1 MKGAR
6 VVIEALRSEGVE
18 VVFGYPGGALIPL
31 FDELMNATDIKF
43 ILPRHEQGGAHAADG
58 YARVTGKAGVVFATS
73 GPGATNLVTGIA
85 NAYMDSVPLV
95 AITGQVKAH
104 LIGNDAFQE
113 VDTTGITRS
122 ITKHNYLVKDPEEL
136 PHAIKAAFHIATTGR
151 KGPVLLDLPVN
162 VTTAEVNTPL
172 PSQIELPGYKP
183 TYDGNPRQIERAAA
197 AINAAEKPV
206 VILGGG
212 IVASD
217 CADIARQA
225 IEKANL
231 PAAMTLM
238 GLGAI
243 PVDHPLSLRMLG
255 MHGTAYANYA
265 VAHCDLL
272 ISVGAR
278 FDDRITGKISA
289 FAPHAKIIHIDIDP
303 TSIAKSVRVD
313 IPVIG
318 DAGRVLRDLLPLLQH
333 KERRPWLEQIAEWKR
348 QFPLAYKREGG
359 LKPQYLIETICRLTR
374 GWDIIVCTDVG
385 QHQMWTALYF
395 DIQKPRT
402 WVTSGGLGTMGFG
415 LPAAIGAQL
424 GKPDHLVILVSGD
437 GSLQMNIQE
446 LATVRNHRLPVK
458 IFVVNNRYLGMVR
471 QWQEFFFNRRY
482 ANTDLAD
489 NPDFMRIAQAYDI
502 EGVRIEKD
510 EDVEPLLK
518 KVLEHRG
525 PVLVDACVERT
536 ENVFPMI
543 PAGEAVDR
551 MIGGMA

>member
-6 VVIEALRSEGVE
+6 VVVDALRSEGVE

-31 FDELMNATDIKF
+31 FDELMNAKDIKF
-43 ILPRHEQGGAHAADG
+43 VLPRHEQGGVHAADG
-58 YARVTGKAGVVFATS
+58 YARVTGKPGVVFATS

-85 NAYMDSVPLV
+85 NAYMDSIPLI
-95 AITGQVKAH
+95 AITGQVKVH

-136 PHAIKAAFHIATTGR
+136 PHIIKAAFHIANTGR
-151 KGPVLLDLPVN
+151 KGPVLIDLPVN
-162 VTTAEVNTPL
+162 VTTAEVHTPL
-172 PSQIELPGYKP
+172 PQEVDLPGYKP

-197 AINAAEKPV
+197 AINAAERPV

-212 IVASD
+212 VIACD
-217 CADIARQA
+217 GAEIARQA
-225 IEKANL
+225 VEKANL
-231 PAAMTLM
+231 PTAMTLM

-243 PVDHPLSLRMLG
+243 PSDHPLSLRMLG

-265 VAHCDLL
+265 VANCDLL

-318 DAGRVLRDLLPLLQH
+318 DAGRVLRDLLPLLQY
-333 KERRPWLEQIAEWKR
+333 KERRPWFEQIAEWKR
-348 QFPLAYKREGG
+348 QFPLCYKREGG
-359 LKPQYLIETICRLTR
+359 LKPQYIIETLCRLTR
-374 GWDIIVCTDVG
+374 GQEVIVCTDVG

-402 WVTSGGLGTMGFG
+402 WVSSGGLGTMGFG

-424 GKPDHLVILVSGD
+424 GKPDKLVVLVSGD
-437 GSLQMNIQE
+437 GSIQMNLQE
-446 LATVRNHRLPVK
+446 LATMRNHRLPIK
-458 IFVVNNRYLGMVR
+458 IFVINNRYLGMVR
-471 QWQEFFFNRRY
+471 QWQELFFNRRY
-482 ANTDLAD
+482 ANTDLSD

-502 EGVRIEKD
+502 EGLRIEKY
-510 EDVEPLLK
+510 EEVETAATKALA
-518 KVLEHRG
+518 HRG
-525 PVLVDACVERT
+525 PVLVDVCVERV